1 MTKSLPDAAQPA
13 NSQTTP
19 VIRIVQGSLLEQTGL
34 DAIISFLPENLAWK
48 GPVNRVILERVGPA
62 LDAYILDHIHAPRR
76 GTAFTV
82 PAGLWDGPRLIF
94 AVVEPWD
101 GGMGDGD
108 RTLRKSLR
116 CVLDIAVREGVTVL
130 GIPAL
135 GQGNS
140 DFPMRRAA
148 RLMAAEIRERPLPQ
162 LREVRLVCKTPELFQ
177 SYRDFADELS
187 TG

>member
-1 MTKSLPDAAQPA
+1 MTKSLSDTAQPA
-13 NSQTTP
+13 NSQTVP
-19 VIRIVQGSLLEQTGL
+19 VIRIVQGSLLEQAGL
-34 DAIISFLPENLAWK
+34 DAIVSFLPENLAWK
-48 GPVNRVILERVGPA
+48 GPINKVLLQQVGEK
-62 LDAYILDHIHAPRR
+62 LDTYILDHVHAPRR
-76 GTAFTV
+76 GTAFAV
-82 PAGLWDGPRLIF
+82 PANLWGGPRLIF
-94 AVVEPWD
+94 AVIEAWD

-108 RTLRKSLR
+108 RMLRKSLR
-116 CVLDIAVREGVTVL
+116 CVLDIAAREGVKVL

-148 RLMAAEIRERPLPQ
+148 RLIASEVREVPLTH

-177 SYRDFADELS
+177 SYRDFGDELS